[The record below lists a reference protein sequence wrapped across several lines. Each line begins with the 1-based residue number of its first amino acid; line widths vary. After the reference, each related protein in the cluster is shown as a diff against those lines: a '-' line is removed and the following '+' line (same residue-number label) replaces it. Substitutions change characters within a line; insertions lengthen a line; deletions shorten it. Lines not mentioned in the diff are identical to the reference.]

1 MTVQPAPAP
10 RRILGMRNG
19 AGVLAILFILGGG
32 AASAQQGKKKD
43 PPPGN
48 APIKEIMLRT
58 HKEKGALV
66 FKVRD
71 AESSDDENKKLLA
84 EYQKLATFKPPVG
97 DEKSWKNRTATA
109 IAALQELVDKKSG
122 AVERVRSA
130 TECSGCHNAH
140 RVGGNK

>member
-1 MTVQPAPAP
+1 
-10 RRILGMRNG
+10 MRNG
-19 AGVLAILFILGGG
+19 AGVVLLFLALSGG
-32 AASAQQGKKKD
+32 AASAHQAKKKE
-43 PPPGN
+43 PPPPVK
-48 APIKEIMLRT
+48 APIKDIMLRT
-58 HKEKGALV
+58 HKEKGALI

-71 AESSDDENKKLLA
+71 AESSDEENKKLLE
-84 EYQKLATFKPPVG
+84 EYTKMTSMKPPLG
-97 DEKSWKNRTATA
+97 DENGWKKRTGAA

>member
-1 MTVQPAPAP
+1 
-10 RRILGMRNG
+10 MRHG
-19 AGVLAILFILGGG
+19 AGILAALLFISGG
-32 AASAQQGKKKD
+32 AASAQQGKKKE
-43 PPPGN
+43 PPPGKD
-48 APIKEIMLRT
+48 PIKEIMLRT

-84 EYQKLATFKPPVG
+84 EYQKMATLKPPLG
-97 DEKSWKNRTATA
+97 DVKAWQNRTDAA
-109 IAALQELVDKKSG
+109 IKALQELVDKKSG
-122 AVERVRSA
+122 AVERVRAA

>member
-1 MTVQPAPAP
+1 M
-10 RRILGMRNG
+10 GNG
-19 AGVLAILFILGGG
+19 AGVLAIFLILSG
-32 AASAQQGKKKD
+32 AAAWAQQGKKKE
-43 PPPGN
+43 PPAGN

-71 AESSDDENKKLLA
+71 AESSDEENKKLLA
-84 EYQKLATFKPPVG
+84 EYQKLASFKPPLG
-97 DEKSWKNRTATA
+97 DEKSWKNRTSAA

>member
-1 MTVQPAPAP
+1 
-10 RRILGMRNG
+10 MRHG
-19 AGVLAILFILGGG
+19 AGILAALLFISGG
-32 AASAQQGKKKD
+32 AASAQQGKKKE
-43 PPPGN
+43 PPPVKD
-48 APIKEIMLRT
+48 PIKEIMLRT

-84 EYQKLATFKPPVG
+84 EYQKMATLKPPLG
-97 DEKSWKNRTATA
+97 DVKAWQNRTDAA
-109 IAALQELVDKKSG
+109 IKALQELVDKKSG
-122 AVERVRSA
+122 AVERVRAA

>member
-1 MTVQPAPAP
+1 MV
-10 RRILGMRNG
+10 GMRNG
-19 AGVLAILFILGGG
+19 AGVLAILIILSGG
-32 AASAQQGKKKD
+32 ADAAQQGKKKE

-71 AESSDDENKKLLA
+71 AESSEEENKKLLA
-84 EYQKLATFKPPVG
+84 EYQKLATYKPPVG
-97 DEKSWKNRTATA
+97 DEKSWKNRTTA
-109 IAALQELVDKKSG
+109 AITALQELVDKKSG

>member
-1 MTVQPAPAP
+1 
-10 RRILGMRNG
+10 MRTG
-19 AGVLAILFILGGG
+19 AGILALLLFASGG
-32 AASAQQGKKKD
+32 AASAQQGKKKE
-43 PPPGN
+43 PPPGKD
-48 APIKEIMLRT
+48 PIKEIMLRT

-71 AESSDDENKKLLA
+71 AESSEEENKQLLA
-84 EYQKLATFKPPVG
+84 EYQKLATFKPPLG
-97 DEKSWKNRTATA
+97 DAKSWKNRTDAA
-109 IAALQELVDKKSG
+109 IAALQELVAKKSN

>member
-1 MTVQPAPAP
+1 
-10 RRILGMRNG
+10 MRNG
-19 AGVLAILFILGGG
+19 AGILAALLLISGG
-32 AASAQQGKKKD
+32 AASAQQGKKKE
-43 PPPGN
+43 PPP
-48 APIKEIMLRT
+48 AKDPIKEIMLRT

-71 AESSDDENKKLLA
+71 AESSEEENKKLLA
-84 EYQKLATFKPPVG
+84 EYQKLATFKPPLG
-97 DEKSWKNRTATA
+97 DANSWKKRTDAA

-122 AVERVRSA
+122 AVERVRAA

>member
-1 MTVQPAPAP
+1 MRLQPGPAL

-19 AGVLAILFILGGG
+19 AGVLALFIILSGGL
-32 AASAQQGKKKD
+32 ASAQQGKKKE
-43 PPPGN
+43 PPPSN

-58 HKEKGALV
+58 HKEKGALI

-71 AESSDDENKKLLA
+71 AESSEEENKKLLA

-97 DEKSWKNRTATA
+97 DEKSWKNRTAAA

>member
-1 MTVQPAPAP
+1 MVS
-10 RRILGMRNG
+10 MRNG
-19 AGVLAILFILGGG
+19 AAVLTAFLLLFGG
-32 AASAQQGKKKD
+32 AATAQQDKNKKKES
-43 PPPGN
+43 PPSK
-48 APIKEIMLRT
+48 APIKDIMLRT

-71 AESSDDENKKLLA
+71 AESSDEENKKLLE
-84 EYQKLATFKPPVG
+84 EYTKMATYKPPLG
-97 DEKSWKNRTATA
+97 DEGGWKKRVGSAVS
-109 IAALQELVDKKSG
+109 ALQDLVDKKGG